1 MSESNCCRYCLTESC
16 LFLHLAREDLSFYPE
31 AFTQVLQ
38 YEKGQT
44 LFQEGA
50 PAYGYYFICAGR
62 VKLAKRSPNGKKALL
77 EVLGPGDLIAPPTE
91 GPYRLYAE
99 ALEPSRVGFVDQ
111 RDFAQL
117 LQAHPRLAVALVEK
131 LLTELS
137 KLQERFFTATQPS
150 ARAKVAHLLLELA
163 ADFGQVASNE
173 NNENEEVVIALDL
186 SRAEMAEMAGLA
198 RETLSL
204 ALGEFEAKSW
214 IKLASPRKI
223 VLCDLKNLQQ
233 VV

>member
-1 MSESNCCRYCLTESC
+1 MSESNRCRYCLTESC
-16 LFLHLAREDLSFYPE
+16 LFLRLAREDLSFNPE

-38 YEKGQT
+38 YERGQT

-50 PAYGYYFICAGR
+50 PAYGYYLICSGR
-62 VKLAKRSPNGKKALL
+62 VKLAKRSPSGKKSLL

-99 ALEPSRVGFVDQ
+99 AVEQSRVGFVDR
-111 RDFAQL
+111 RDFGQL
-117 LQAHPRLAVALVEK
+117 LQAHPKLAVALVEK
-131 LLTELS
+131 LTAELN
-137 KLQERFFTATQPS
+137 KIQERFFTATQPS

-163 ADFGQVASNE
+163 ADWGDVTAQGDVA
-173 NNENEEVVIALDL
+173 ILLDL
-186 SRAEMAEMAGLA
+186 SRAELAGLA

-204 ALGEFEAKSW
+204 ALSEFEAKHW
-214 IKLASPRKI
+214 IKLESQRKI
-223 VLCDLKNLQQ
+223 VLYDLQNLQR